1 MNLNPSLPHRRTLR
15 LPEFD
20 YAQPGAYFVTI
31 VTQYRK
37 PIFGQIVDGE
47 MVLNEVGWMIKDVID
62 QIPEHYLGVNVELF
76 VIMPNHVHLLF
87 LIFDVVA
94 DPRAGVVAGPRAC
107 HANQI
112 EDGQPRGVD
121 PTKERLSLPVQDPRA
136 GVVAGLC
143 ACQAN
148 QIEDGQP
155 RGVVLTKEQLSLPEI
170 VHRIK
175 SFTTH
180 RYMKGVIERGW
191 TRFEKR
197 LWRRNYYE
205 HIIRNERDYLAIYE
219 YILANPMNWEKDEE
233 FSAS

>member
-112 EDGQPRGVD
+112 EDGQPRGV
-121 PTKERLSLPVQDPRA
+121 
-136 GVVAGLC
+136 
-143 ACQAN
+143 
-148 QIEDGQP
+148 
-155 RGVVLTKEQLSLPEI
+155 VLTKEQLSLPEI